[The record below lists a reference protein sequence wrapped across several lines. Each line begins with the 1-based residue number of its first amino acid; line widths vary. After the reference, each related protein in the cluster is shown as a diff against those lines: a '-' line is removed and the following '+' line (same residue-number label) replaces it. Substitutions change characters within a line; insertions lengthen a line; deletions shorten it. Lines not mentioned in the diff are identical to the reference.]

1 MINGLDILILLRLS
15 LEEARS
21 VPSKKLTDDLHI
33 PPSEV
38 SASLKRCKA
47 STLLH
52 WSDLEKRV
60 NRTGL
65 LEFLTHGLKYVFPAE
80 RGAPTRGIPTA
91 SAASPLKAYFTQTAS
106 LPPVWP
112 YFAGEVQGYAFTP
125 LNKYVP
131 EAALQDEKL
140 YVLLAL
146 CDAIRG
152 ERARERSLAAEE
164 LKKRLGGH
172 ARS

>member
-1 MINGLDILILLRLS
+1 MLNGLDVLVLLKLS
-15 LEEARS
+15 LEESRTI
-21 VPSKKLTDDLHI
+21 PSIKLAKDLHI
-33 PPSEV
+33 PASEV
-38 SASLKRCKA
+38 SSSLKRCKA

-60 NRTGL
+60 NRSGL
-65 LEFLTHGLKYVFPAE
+65 VEFLVHGLKYVFPAE

-91 SAASPLKAYFTQTAS
+91 SAASPLKVHFPETAS

-112 YFAGEVQGYAFTP
+112 YFAGAVQGFAFTP
-125 LNKYVP
+125 LNKRVP
-131 EAALQDEKL
+131 EAALQDDKL
-140 YVLLAL
+140 YELLAL

-152 ERARERSLAAEE
+152 GRTRERSLAIDE
-164 LKKRLGGH
+164 LKKRLGDH